1 MEWKN
6 QLQNLKENII
16 VQTHFDVNGDFS
28 HNNIQLTESSV
39 INYDDLTVQFNDD
52 YELSKA
58 IEHVTMQNYSF
69 DYVDERTL
77 QLYIKYD
84 FDNLIS
90 HIHNLKYI
98 ERDYNGQNFHESIN
112 KRKLGEA
119 LYKINKL
126 AKSRSSMSE
135 ILYEIKEKILNKFG
149 RDTGEYHKV
158 HNYLPVYSKVYKL
171 GNDVFH
177 GKPEDYSDKIGQE
190 IEKRLKQQYP
200 ELEQFDAYD
209 NKKKILKQ
217 LQKKYKDRISDIFF
231 LIYTDEISLTLER
244 GPKSEYKRI
253 ENINTFSKPLQNEMY
268 NHINNVKR
276 KQDVEAKIHKEVM
289 EEWFGENKYVQPP
302 TTSVREPFYE
312 EDYEILTSALNKIN
326 FFNSQIENTL
336 KRLVGFK
343 ERNYIEKL
351 TTLTESDKFD
361 KIRKA
366 IRNKKLITF
375 LYSGDYTQS
384 TGVRVVE
391 PYVLGTTL
399 AGNKVIRAYQTS
411 GSTDNPGDMPGW
423 RMFLTKNISNI
434 DVSETGFSG
443 KRPGYN
449 AQGDKGMINIE
460 LHSGKTRIGRQLD

>member
-28 HNNIQLTESSV
+28 HNNIQLTESSI

-52 YELSKA
+52 YDLSKA
-58 IEHVTMQNYSF
+58 IEHATMQNYSF

-90 HIHNLKYI
+90 YIHNLK
-98 ERDYNGQNFHESIN
+98 F
-112 KRKLGEA
+112 
-119 LYKINKL
+119 
-126 AKSRSSMSE
+126 
-135 ILYEIKEKILNKFG
+135 
-149 RDTGEYHKV
+149 
-158 HNYLPVYSKVYKL
+158 
-171 GNDVFH
+171 
-177 GKPEDYSDKIGQE
+177 
-190 IEKRLKQQYP
+190 
-200 ELEQFDAYD
+200 
-209 NKKKILKQ
+209 
-217 LQKKYKDRISDIFF
+217 
-231 LIYTDEISLTLER
+231 
-244 GPKSEYKRI
+244 
-253 ENINTFSKPLQNEMY
+253 
-268 NHINNVKR
+268 
-276 KQDVEAKIHKEVM
+276 
-289 EEWFGENKYVQPP
+289 
-302 TTSVREPFYE
+302 
-312 EDYEILTSALNKIN
+312 
-326 FFNSQIENTL
+326 
-336 KRLVGFK
+336 
-343 ERNYIEKL
+343 IEKL